1 MRIEHSEMLNEF
13 ISFWFETRVD
23 GVLKCETFLD
33 LLSYEWRT
41 YRPNENA
48 LLLSGTWKKDTPDDQ
63 IVSSIS
69 PSVESAIRA
78 GTIKDIA

>member
-1 MRIEHSEMLNEF
+1 MVRIEHSKMLNEF

-23 GVLKCETFLD
+23 GVLKYETFLD
-33 LLSYEWRT
+33 LLSCEWRT

-63 IVSSIS
+63 IVASIS

-78 GTIKDIA
+78 AKIN